1 MKKKYIDNSL
11 FIEAVSEI
19 AEKTVELM
27 WGETRANL
35 FIEDEENNCTR
46 YSDEAQDLF
55 NDEYDRI
62 EAILNRCGM
71 YSDNEEGI
79 KYARKCDITGEGMNE
94 GYCIQ
99 DGMMYIKGH
108 HDMLQHITDET
119 DFETIEEAY
128 DEEYYYYTEWKDE
141 DEYEY
146 IEINGVL
153 TEIND

>member
-1 MKKKYIDNSL
+1 MKK
-11 FIEAVSEI
+11 
-19 AEKTVELM
+19 
-27 WGETRANL
+27 ET
-35 FIEDEENNCTR
+35 
-46 YSDEAQDLF
+46 
-55 NDEYDRI
+55 
-62 EAILNRCGM
+62 
-71 YSDNEEGI
+71 